1 MKEDFENDAVWDLI
15 GRARPASASPYFS
28 RRVLREIRQSPARPL
43 LPEFFLRWLPAGAL
57 AVLAA
62 GFFLCLSPVRS
73 TSLADNAEFNRA
85 FDMLAGIDSL
95 AVVEEIPFPGGTQ
108 DF

>member
-15 GRARPASASPYFS
+15 GRARPVSASPYFS
-28 RRVLREIRQSPARPL
+28 RRVLREIRRSPARPL
-43 LPEFFLRWLPAGAL
+43 LPEFLLRWLPAGAL
-57 AVLAA
+57 AVLTA
-62 GFFLCLSPVRS
+62 GFFLCLSPVRP
-73 TSLADNAEFNRA
+73 TSLADNTEFNRA